1 MVLSERDRDSS
12 KAISYPESSCFFGQR
27 ESTQR
32 VRTLSRTIESI
43 IKATMYRNNISVGKY
58 GYLR

>member
-32 VRTLSRTIESI
+32 VRTLIRDIESI
-43 IKATMYRNNISVGKY
+43 IKATM
-58 GYLR
+58 